1 MKIPKAR
8 KLPSGSWC
16 CRVMIDG
23 KSMTITRPTK
33 IEAEK
38 EAAALKS
45 GAKAS
50 ASCGKTLAQAVEQYI
65 GDRENVLS
73 PSTIAGYRKIARTM
87 FLSFMPRRIDN
98 ITQDMWQREVNR
110 EAARVSAKT
119 LKNSWALIRA
129 VIENETG
136 QRMNVRL
143 PQVAPKD
150 LPFLTPEQIPV
161 FLKAINGKPCEGAA
175 LLGLSSLRRSEI
187 LALSWDDID
196 LDNNCIRIHGAA
208 VHDADHKLVHK
219 QTNKN
224 QSSTRTIPFILPRLR
239 ELASADHPDGLV
251 YPGNPNQLWVQVN
264 AACASV
270 GLPKI
275 GCHGLRRSYASLAY
289 HVGMSEEVCM
299 RTGGWADI
307 YTMRKIYTKVSQKD
321 IQDQAAIYQ
330 NFFSNL

>member
-16 CRVMIDG
+16 CRVMIGG
-23 KSMTITRPTK
+23 KSVTITKPTK

-50 ASCGKTLAQAVEQYI
+50 ASCGKTLSQSVEQYI
-65 GDRENVLS
+65 DDRENVLS

-87 FLSFMPRRIDN
+87 FLAFMPRRIDN

-136 QRMNVRL
+136 QRVTVRL

-150 LPFLTPEQIPV
+150 LPFLSPEQIPV
-161 FLKAINGKPCEGAA
+161 FLAAIRGNPCEAAA

-187 LALSWDDID
+187 LALRWDDID
-196 LDNNCIRIHGAA
+196 LEHNCIRIHGAA
-208 VHDADHKLVHK
+208 VHDSEHKLVRK
-219 QTNKN
+219 ETNKN

-239 ELASADHPDGLV
+239 ELAAADHPDGLV
-251 YPGNPNQLWVQVN
+251 YTGNPNQIWVVVN
-264 AACASV
+264 RLCKAN
-270 GLPKI
+270 GLPEV

-321 IQDQAAIYQ
+321 IQDQAAVYQ